1 MLWTNSE
8 KDIIAHASS
17 CRVCADKLPAG
28 PKPIFSLHPQA
39 KVALL
44 SQAPGRIAH
53 ESGEAWKDP
62 GGRRLRAWLGVSDE
76 SFFDPRNFAV
86 LPLGLC
92 YPGRGKSGDLPPRP
106 ECAPLWQSRLLSLM
120 PTLKLKI
127 LIGGHAMRHHLGKHY
142 GGSVTNTLKSWEKL
156 SSLGY
161 WPLPHPSPR
170 NRAWLVKLPF
180 FEREILPA
188 LKTCIK
194 ELLEQQV

>member
-8 KDIIAHASS
+8 KDIIAPASS

-53 ESGEAWKDP
+53 ESGEAWKAP

-76 SFFDPRNFAV
+76 SFFDPRNFAG

-92 YPGRGKSGDLPPRP
+92 ATLAIAIAEPYAHLEIEDSHRWA
-106 ECAPLWQSRLLSLM
+106 CYAPS
-120 PTLKLKI
+120 
-127 LIGGHAMRHHLGKHY
+127 
-142 GGSVTNTLKSWEKL
+142 SW
-156 SSLGY
+156 
-161 WPLPHPSPR
+161 
-170 NRAWLVKLPF
+170 
-180 FEREILPA
+180 
-188 LKTCIK
+188 
-194 ELLEQQV
+194 